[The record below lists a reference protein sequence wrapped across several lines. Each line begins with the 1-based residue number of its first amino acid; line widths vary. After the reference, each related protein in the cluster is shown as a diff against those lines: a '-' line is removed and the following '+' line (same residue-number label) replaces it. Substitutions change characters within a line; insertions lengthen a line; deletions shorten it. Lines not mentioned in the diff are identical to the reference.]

1 MNTPRP
7 LSLPRV
13 RTLNAA
19 IALMLLLTA
28 CGGGGG
34 GADDSAST
42 GSGPAAS
49 PSSSATTVGVQKPL
63 PADPVVRLAQ
73 VKADVRASTVYIE
86 TDGTMV
92 IPNGLTAVETS
103 SGSRGTGFIMT
114 SNGHVVTNS
123 HVAVGQGLYTLTVE
137 GRPRAI
143 NAELV
148 AIAECE
154 DLAVLRL
161 VSGAPYPALSWS
173 AETPRI
179 SLKVGAAGFPADV
192 KTSGSPVLYTFTEGI
207 INTDV
212 AYQSNYW
219 SSADVFFHSAQIYG
233 GNSGGPLV
241 ELDTGTVVGVNYAR
255 KDNNRNLALSST
267 TSREIVDKMLAGQD
281 VLSIGFSGE
290 MFYKFLDAKG
300 TAVGYGLI
308 NQAPGTAQSLAPVGV
323 WVRGVA
329 AGGKAKRTGVLPGDI
344 ITAVQGVRLD
354 SGDTTMHTYCSA
366 MRSNNPNAGRTVD
379 LEIIRPKAG
388 GVTCNGEINGRT
400 MGVKGAPSTPC
411 PESAPASTTTPAPGT
426 ATPSPAPAASSG
438 ATLLGQVGAPGATLN
453 HQLTL
458 QVAGGTITGAG
469 YWSDGTGSISGQIGA
484 GGAVTMTE
492 TIPYQGQV
500 YTAHYT
506 GQYNSTTR
514 VMSGRIN
521 FMGLYD
527 SWSVG
532 PQ

>member
-1 MNTPRP
+1 MSTPRNP
-7 LSLPRV
+7 SRV
-13 RTLNAA
+13 RTLSAA
-19 IALMLLLTA
+19 TLMMLLSA

-34 GADDSAST
+34 DDGSTSGSAGAP
-42 GSGPAAS
+42 SGA
-49 PSSSATTVGVQKPL
+49 ATTTGVQKTL
-63 PADPVVRLAQ
+63 PSDPVVRLAQ
-73 VKADVRASTVYIE
+73 IKADVRASTVYIE

-92 IPNGLTAVETS
+92 LPNGLAAVETS
-103 SGSRGTGFIMT
+103 SGARGSGFIMT
-114 SNGHVVTNS
+114 ANGHVVTNA
-123 HVAVGQGLYTLTVE
+123 HVAVGQGLYTLSIE
-137 GRPRAI
+137 GRSRPV

-161 VSGAPYPALSWS
+161 VSGAPYPTLSWS
-173 AETPRI
+173 ANPPRI
-179 SLKVGAAGFPADV
+179 EMKVGAAGFPADV
-192 KTSGSPVLYTFTEGI
+192 GTTGSPVLYTFTDGT

-212 AYQSNYW
+212 AYQSNAW
-219 SSADVFFHSAQIYG
+219 SSADVFYHSAQIYG

-241 ELDTGTVVGVNYAR
+241 ELDTGTVVGVNYAGGGSR
-255 KDNNRNLALSST
+255 YLALSST

-290 MFYKFLDAKG
+290 MFYKFLDANRN
-300 TAVGYGLI
+300 VLGYGLMK
-308 NQAPGTAQSLAPVGV
+308 QAPSGTQGVAPIGV

-354 SGDTTMHTYCSA
+354 GNDTTMHTYCSA

-400 MGVKGAPSTPC
+400 MGVKGTPSTPC
-411 PESAPASTTTPAPGT
+411 PESAPTSTTTPAPGT
-426 ATPSPAPAASSG
+426 ATPSPAPATPSG

-469 YWSDGTGSISGQIGA
+469 YWSDGTGSISGQISA
-484 GGAVTMTE
+484 SGAVTMTE

-500 YTAHYT
+500 YTAYYT

-514 VMSGRIN
+514 VMSGRVN